1 MHCHGAR
8 ISRPKP
14 GHKSK
19 LRVPTDVNCSK
30 RCWLVVSENGVY
42 PHIAISISHL
52 NRIIDDTVN
61 HWNWGYPIFAQTRLC
76 QYQVLRGTSF
86 TVSQFRGTSHHILD
100 GPNHH
105 TSSNDA
111 QKEAQPQGQESKAE
125 LLAKSQVTAGPGRKE
140 HREHTSFRLL
150 SINFKPLPIPAQMFL
165 VLPHLFLG
173 QPVHLISSYGTPNE
187 SPSDDGSI
195 V

>member
-19 LRVPTDVNCSK
+19 LPTDVNCSK
-30 RCWLVVSENGVY
+30 RCKLVVSKNGVY

-52 NRIIDDTVN
+52 NRIIDDTVI

-86 TVSQFRGTSHHILD
+86 TVSQFRETSHHILD

-140 HREHTSFRLL
+140 HREKTRRR
-150 SINFKPLPIPAQMFL
+150 
-165 VLPHLFLG
+165 
-173 QPVHLISSYGTPNE
+173 SSPFNKL
-187 SPSDDGSI
+187 
-195 V
+195 